1 MKVLKKIGTFF
12 LLLLVLFSS
21 LVLLCAFRPDVTE
34 ALAQVLYPDRNQG
47 TVTVINVRDD
57 TGQDGKDA
65 LGMGTPQDAE
75 SGMEDD
81 WQADTPQ
88 QEDAYKNEGVSSQGN
103 EAGQE
108 SAAEPSEAENAGA
121 GLTTDI
127 NPQYIAPEQSD
138 MLIPENVSGRNG
150 YQQVQDERE
159 QIEDEAAKALE
170 NQLGVGETGDGLIFD
185 SVYYPYY
192 GMLDEKGRHLYR
204 QIYANANALQA
215 SFAPVEPIQASQL
228 RNIFAA
234 VYNDHPEL
242 FWMET
247 VYNCKYRRDG
257 QCVEI
262 NLKFNRTAKDLE
274 QAKELFAEN
283 ANAIINQAYYLA
295 SDFEKEKFIH
305 DTLLERLNYNLRA
318 EMNQSA
324 YGALV
329 NGQTVCAGY
338 ARAFQYL
345 LQQLGIPCYYCTGY
359 AGENHAWNIVELEDG
374 YYNVDLTWDDT
385 EGGAYAYFNKT
396 DQDYADTHVRQELA
410 VYLPPCNGQRYR
422 DQPPT
427 SAQGGMQGRRS
438 LEETG
443 MSETDILYSISD
455 YYNNCYNQIMAIGRG
470 NYEFSNVIE
479 GQTLA
484 QEVDAAYRNEGYK
497 QGYLEPV
504 MEAVLASSCEMD
516 LRIEELTGDR
526 YLVTHTVRLK

>member
-12 LLLLVLFSS
+12 LLLLVLFTS
-21 LVLLCAFRPDVTE
+21 LVLLCAFRPDVTQ
-34 ALAQVLYPDRNQG
+34 ALAGFLYPDRFRDA
-47 TVTVINVRDD
+47 VTVISVSDD
-57 TGQDGKDA
+57 TGQREPGTQQETETSYNTVNEMDDDQQTDGTGQID
-65 LGMGTPQDAE
+65 LFLQGDTSGQERGMGSE
-75 SGMEDD
+75 
-81 WQADTPQ
+81 
-88 QEDAYKNEGVSSQGN
+88 
-103 EAGQE
+103 
-108 SAAEPSEAENAGA
+108 EAEETGL
-121 GLTTDI
+121 GLTT
-127 NPQYIAPEQSD
+127 NVSPEYVSPQQTD
-138 MLIPENVSGRNG
+138 MTIPENVSGRNG
-150 YQQVQDERE
+150 YQRVQDERE
-159 QIEDEAAKALE
+159 QVEDDAAKTLE
-170 NQLGVGETGDGLIFD
+170 SQLGVGETGDGLIFD
-185 SVYYPYY
+185 AVYYPYY

-204 QIYANANALQA
+204 QIYANANALN
-215 SFAPVEPIQASQL
+215 SVFAPVEPIQASQL

-262 NLKFNRTAKDLE
+262 DLKFNRTAQNLD
-274 QAKELFAEN
+274 QAKEIFNEKV
-283 ANAIINQAYYLA
+283 NAILNQAYNLENDY
-295 SDFEKEKFIH
+295 EKEKFVH
-305 DTLLERLNYNLRA
+305 DALLDQMSYNLRA

-385 EGGAYAYFNKT
+385 EGGRYEYFNKT
-396 DQDYADTHVRQELA
+396 DQDYAGTHARQELS

-422 DQPPT
+422 SQTPSSDQT
-427 SAQGGMQGRRS
+427 GMQGNLRS

-443 MSETDILYSISD
+443 MTEADILYNLSD
-455 YYNNCYNQIMAIGRG
+455 YYNNCYHQIAAIGKG
-470 NYEFSNVIE
+470 NYEFANVIE

-484 QEVDAAYRNEGYK
+484 QELDAAYRTEGYR
-497 QGYLEPV
+497 QGYMEDA

-516 LRIEELTGDR
+516 LRIEELAGGR
-526 YLVTHTVRLK
+526 YLVTHAVRMK

>member
-1 MKVLKKIGTFF
+1 MKVLKKIGIFF
-12 LLLLVLFSS
+12 LLLLVLLSS

-34 ALAQVLYPDRNQG
+34 ALAQILYPDRNQG
-47 TVTVINVRDD
+47 AVTVISVRDD
-57 TGQDGKDA
+57 TKEGVGDIRET
-65 LGMGTPQDAE
+65 GTPHDAE
-75 SGMEDD
+75 SGIVDG
-81 WQADTPQ
+81 WQAGTPQ
-88 QEDAYKNEGVSSQGN
+88 QEDIYGNGEALLQGN
-103 EAGQE
+103 VSGQE
-108 SAAEPSEAENAGA
+108 NATEPSEAEET
-121 GLTTDI
+121 GLTSDI
-127 NPQYIAPEQSD
+127 GTEYITPEQSD

-150 YQQVQDERE
+150 YQRVQDERE

-170 NQLGVGETGDGLIFD
+170 SQLGVGETGDGLIFD

-215 SFAPVEPIQASQL
+215 SFAPVEPIQASRL

-274 QAKELFAEN
+274 QAKALFAEN
-283 ANAIINQAYYLA
+283 ANAILSKAASLA
-295 SDFEKEKFIH
+295 SDYEKEKFIH

-385 EGGAYAYFNKT
+385 EGGMYAYFNKT

-422 DQPPT
+422 SQALA
-427 SAQGGMQGRRS
+427 SEQGGMQGRRS

-443 MSETDILYSISD
+443 MSESDILYSLVD
-455 YYNNCYNQIMAIGRG
+455 YYNNCYSQITTIGKG
-470 NYEFSNVIE
+470 NYEFSSVIK

-484 QEVDAAYRNEGYK
+484 QELDTAYRNDGYK
-497 QGYLEPV
+497 QGYLEPA
-504 MEAVLASSCEMD
+504 MEALLASSCEMD
-516 LRIEELTGDR
+516 LRIEELTDDR
-526 YLVTHTVRLK
+526 YLITHTVRLK